1 MGKIR
6 TLVMLSAVVAVGACN
21 QESDT
26 SSDSFRSGPL
36 LLMSELT
43 DNDALAGYYDL
54 ESDTVRLTAETR
66 DLFADE
72 GVTFVNAD
80 GDSFTMAE
88 LSLDVSDHFPEGQA
102 IEVVNDGQ
110 VVGTL
115 VRESADWFDGLTE
128 SEAESNFIIIIED
141 ICL

>member
-1 MGKIR
+1 
-6 TLVMLSAVVAVGACN
+6 
-21 QESDT
+21 
-26 SSDSFRSGPL
+26 
-36 LLMSELT
+36 MSELT